1 MIYYILLA
9 SGLSR
14 RFRGENKLFYQVEG
28 LPMYRRALSC
38 ACRVREELKAERE
51 WDVQILVVTAYE
63 EIIREAEKAS
73 AISIINEDPEAGISR
88 SVRLGVQAAAPGEED
103 WLLFSVCD
111 QPWMKAGE
119 TKDMVIQ
126 TLCSGKGIGALAF
139 QGEPGNPVMF
149 RGSYCRELWDLQG
162 DRGGKSV
169 LKKHREDVIL
179 TEAVS
184 SRSLTDIDTKPG
196 DGSP

>member
-51 WDVQILVVTAYE
+51 WDIQILVVTAYE
-63 EIIREAEKAS
+63 EIAMEAEKAS

-126 TLCSGKGIGALAF
+126 TLCSGKGIGALSYG
-139 QGEPGNPVMF
+139 GEPGNPVLF
-149 RGSYCRELWDLQG
+149 RSSYYQELCELRG

-169 LKKHREDVIL
+169 LKNHLKDVIL
-179 TEAVS
+179 TEVS
-184 SRSLTDIDTKPG
+184 ESRTLTDVDERP
-196 DGSP
+196 